1 MGEYI
6 RKNDVIEVLIKTIVP
21 PSITLDTLIQR
32 IDNIPRADVR
42 CVRHGKWIGGFCSI
56 CGCDVPAYIIDW
68 KWQKDMDAKYC
79 PICGAQMDEK

>member
-1 MGEYI
+1 MCEYI

-32 IDNIPRADVR
+32 IDNIPCADVR
-42 CVRHGKWIGGFCSI
+42 YVRHGKWIDGFCSI
-56 CGCDVPAYIIDW
+56 CGCDVPAYINDW